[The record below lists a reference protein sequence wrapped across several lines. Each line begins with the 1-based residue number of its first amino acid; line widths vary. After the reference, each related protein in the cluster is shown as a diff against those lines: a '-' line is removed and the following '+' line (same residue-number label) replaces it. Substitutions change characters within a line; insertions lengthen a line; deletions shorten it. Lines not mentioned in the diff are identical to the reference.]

1 MANICCPPNPEP
13 EVRVIAGGP
22 VGAAALVRFG
32 RWTDCCRSGAARAAY
47 WRPGDGSSEP
57 PTMGTNAQL
66 ITRGQAWLITPVM
79 GKRKPISADSANVG
93 DRLSIR
99 LDLAIGARI
108 GPGKVAV
115 LEEIA
120 RSGSISAAGRALGM
134 SYRRTWEL
142 VEELNRSLGTPVV
155 ETAAGGSGGGGT
167 VLTRAGKA
175 VIERYRAIEMDTA
188 LAARKHLLALH
199 RACSHK

>member
-1 MANICCPPNPEP
+1 
-13 EVRVIAGGP
+13 
-22 VGAAALVRFG
+22 
-32 RWTDCCRSGAARAAY
+32 
-47 WRPGDGSSEP
+47 
-57 PTMGTNAQL
+57 
-66 ITRGQAWLITPVM
+66 M
-79 GKRKPISADSANVG
+79 GKRATKSSEAASPN

-99 LDLAIGARI
+99 LDLASGARI

-120 RSGSISAAGRALGM
+120 RSGSISAAGRALHM

-142 VEELNRSLGTPVV
+142 VEDLNRSLGTPVV
-155 ETAAGGSGGGGT
+155 ETAAGGSGGGGA

-175 VIERYRAIEMDTA
+175 IVERYRAIEMDTA

-199 RACSHK
+199 RVCVNK

>member
-1 MANICCPPNPEP
+1 MA
-13 EVRVIAGGP
+13 
-22 VGAAALVRFG
+22 
-32 RWTDCCRSGAARAAY
+32 
-47 WRPGDGSSEP
+47 
-57 PTMGTNAQL
+57 
-66 ITRGQAWLITPVM
+66 
-79 GKRKPISADSANVG
+79 KRKAHTASATAS

-99 LDLAIGARI
+99 VDLGCGARI

-120 RSGSISAAGRALGM
+120 RSGSISAAGRALRM

-142 VEELNRSLGTPVV
+142 VEDLNRSLGTPVV
-155 ETAAGGSGGGGT
+155 ETAAGGSGGGGA

-175 VIERYRAIEMDTA
+175 IVERYRAIEMDTA

-199 RACSHK
+199 RACGEK

>member
-1 MANICCPPNPEP
+1 MA
-13 EVRVIAGGP
+13 
-22 VGAAALVRFG
+22 
-32 RWTDCCRSGAARAAY
+32 
-47 WRPGDGSSEP
+47 
-57 PTMGTNAQL
+57 
-66 ITRGQAWLITPVM
+66 
-79 GKRKPISADSANVG
+79 KRKPGPADTTGKS

-99 LDLAIGARI
+99 LDLASGVRI

-120 RSGSISAAGRALGM
+120 RSGSISAAGRALRM

-142 VEELNRSLGTPVV
+142 VEDLNRNLGTPVV
-155 ETAAGGSGGGGT
+155 ETAAGGSGGGGA

-175 VIERYRAIEMDTA
+175 IVERYRAIEMDTA

-199 RACSHK
+199 RACGEK